1 MMQGILLQIQNWDHR
16 LRFWMEK
23 IHTPFFDAFFSK
35 LTLLGEAGIFW
46 IVVAVLLLCF
56 PKTRGC
62 GKAMALALLLIF
74 LLGNC
79 LLKPWLARPRPFSL
93 YPELTLLITPPT
105 DFSFPSGH
113 TYASIASAVVLLKHF
128 PRWGIGAMVLAL
140 LIAFSRLYL
149 QVHFF
154 TDILGGILLG
164 LFAATIAI
172 SLIPHSKKVLP
183 KGDTAKGRND

>member
-1 MMQGILLQIQNWDHR
+1 MQGILLQIQNWDSQ
-16 LRFWMEK
+16 LLFWMEQL
-23 IHTPFFDAFFSK
+23 HTPFFDAFFSK

-46 IVVAVLLLCF
+46 ILVAALLLLF
-56 PKTRGC
+56 PKTRRC
-62 GKAMALALLLIF
+62 GGTMAIALLLIF

-93 YPELTLLITPPT
+93 YPELVLLIAPPT

-113 TYASIASAVVLLKHF
+113 TYASIASAVVLLKYF
-128 PRWGIGAMVLAL
+128 PRWGIGAMILAL

-164 LFAATIAI
+164 LLAATIAI
-172 SLIPHSKKVLP
+172 FLMKK
-183 KGDTAKGRND
+183 KTER